1 MYFQVK
7 MGRSGRK
14 NVLTENETTSKVR
27 LMFVEFKML
36 TEGILKAKRNV
47 RMIFIEVNMKEEH
60 IISFFL
66 TAKNVLFTFHDVLW
80 FSKL

>member
-36 TEGILKAKRNV
+36 TEGILKAKSNV

-66 TAKNVLFTFHDVLW
+66 TTKNVLFTFHDVLW